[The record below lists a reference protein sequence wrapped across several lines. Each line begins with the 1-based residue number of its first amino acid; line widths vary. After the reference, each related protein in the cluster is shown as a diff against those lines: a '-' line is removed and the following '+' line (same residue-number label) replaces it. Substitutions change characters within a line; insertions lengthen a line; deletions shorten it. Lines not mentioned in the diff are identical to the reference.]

1 MSFQCKNSQSTYSRT
16 RTEMKK
22 TYKSYFLYF
31 LILVYISGSIGFV
44 INPSFFSPFT
54 PYTLLLT
61 CFVFL
66 IHSPL
71 TNKKFIFAFFSIACL
86 GFIIE
91 VVGVKTGIIFGKY
104 SYGDG
109 LGYKFLNVP
118 LVISI
123 NWAMLIC
130 AGIMVVSRIFANK
143 ITVLIVAALLVTG
156 IDVLIEQVAPKLDF
170 WQFEGGAPALQNYL
184 SWIGVAFITSYFFY
198 PTIIKGNRTV
208 SLIILILQI
217 IFFTFLYI
225 FI

>member
-1 MSFQCKNSQSTYSRT
+1 
-16 RTEMKK
+16 MKK

-44 INPSFFSPFT
+44 VNPSFFSPFT

-71 TNKKFIFAFFSIACL
+71 ADKKFIFAFFSIAIL

-91 VVGVKTGIIFGKY
+91 VVGVKTGLIFGKY
-104 SYGDG
+104 SYGNG
-109 LGYKFLNVP
+109 LGYKFINVP

-130 AGIMVVSRIFANK
+130 AGIIVVSRIFTNK
-143 ITVLIVAALLVTG
+143 IIVLVLAALLVTG
-156 IDVLIEQVAPKLDF
+156 IDLIIEQVAPKLDF
-170 WQFEGGAPALQNYL
+170 WKFEGGLPDLQNYL
-184 SWIGVAFITSYFFY
+184 SWIGVAFFTSYLFY

-217 IFFTFLYI
+217 IFFTFLFI

>member
-1 MSFQCKNSQSTYSRT
+1 
-16 RTEMKK
+16 MKK

-44 INPSFFSPFT
+44 LNPSFFSPFT
-54 PYTLLLT
+54 PFTLLLT

-71 TNKKFIFAFFSIACL
+71 ADKKFIFAFFSIAFL

-91 VVGVKTGIIFGKY
+91 VVGVKTGLIFGKY
-104 SYGDG
+104 SYGNG

-123 NWAMLIC
+123 NWAMLIF
-130 AGIMVVSRIFANK
+130 AGIIVVSRIFANK
-143 ITVLIVAALLVTG
+143 ITVLLVAALLVTL
-156 IDVLIEQVAPKLDF
+156 IDLIIEQVAPKLDF
-170 WQFEGGAPALQNYL
+170 WQFEGGLPGLQNYL
-184 SWIGVAFITSYFFY
+184 SWTGVAFFTSYFFY

-208 SLIILILQI
+208 SLVILILQI

>member
-1 MSFQCKNSQSTYSRT
+1 
-16 RTEMKK
+16 MKQ

-44 INPSFFSPFT
+44 VNPSFFSPFT

-71 TNKKFIFAFFSIACL
+71 ADKKFIFAFFSIAFL

-91 VVGVKTGIIFGKY
+91 VVGVKTGLIFGKY
-104 SYGDG
+104 SYGNG
-109 LGYKFLNVP
+109 LGYKLLNVP

-123 NWAMLIC
+123 NWAMLIF
-130 AGIMVVSRIFANK
+130 AGIIVVSRIFANK
-143 ITVLIVAALLVTG
+143 ITVLVVAALLVTL
-156 IDVLIEQVAPKLDF
+156 IDLLIEQVAPKLDF
-170 WQFEGGAPALQNYL
+170 WQFEAGLPDLQNYL
-184 SWIGVAFITSYFFY
+184 SWIGVAFFTSYFFY

-208 SLIILILQI
+208 SLTILILQI
-217 IFFTFLYI
+217 IFFTFLFI

>member
-1 MSFQCKNSQSTYSRT
+1 
-16 RTEMKK
+16 MKIK
-22 TYKSYFLYF
+22 YKSYFLYF
-31 LILVYISGSIGFV
+31 LILVYVSGSIGFV
-44 INPSFFSPFT
+44 INPGFFSPFT

-71 TNKKFIFAFFSIACL
+71 PVRKFIFTFFSIALL

-91 VVGVKTGIIFGKY
+91 VIGVKTGLLFGNY
-104 SYGDG
+104 SYGNG
-109 LGYKFLNVP
+109 LGYKILGIP

-123 NWAMLIC
+123 NWALLIC
-130 AGIMVVSRIFANK
+130 AGIITVSSIFANK
-143 ITVLIVAALLVTG
+143 LIVLGVTALLVTL
-156 IDVLIEQVAPKLDF
+156 IDLLIEQVAPKLDF
-170 WQFEGGAPALQNYL
+170 WQFDGGLAGLHNYL
-184 SWIGVAFITSYFFY
+184 GWIGVAFFTAYFFY

-217 IFFTFLYI
+217 IFFASLFI

>member
-1 MSFQCKNSQSTYSRT
+1 MI
-16 RTEMKK
+16 KK
-22 TYKSYFLYF
+22 YKSYLLYF

-44 INPSFFSPFT
+44 VNPPFFSPFT

-71 TNKKFIFAFFSIACL
+71 ADKKFIIAFFSIAFL

-91 VVGVKTGIIFGKY
+91 VIGVKTGLIFGKY
-104 SYGDG
+104 SYGNG
-109 LGYKFLNVP
+109 LGIKLLDVP
-118 LVISI
+118 LIISI

-130 AGIMVVSRIFANK
+130 AGIRIVSSIFVSK
-143 ITVLIVAALLVTG
+143 ITVLVVAALLVTL
-156 IDVLIEQVAPKLDF
+156 IDLIIEQVAPKLDF
-170 WQFEGGAPALQNYL
+170 WQFESGLPGLHNYL
-184 SWIGVAFITSYFFY
+184 GWIGVAFFIAYFFY
-198 PTIIKGNRTV
+198 PTIIKGNRVV

-217 IFFTFLYI
+217 IFFTSLFI

>member
-1 MSFQCKNSQSTYSRT
+1 
-16 RTEMKK
+16 MKE

-71 TNKKFIFAFFSIACL
+71 ADKKFIIAFFSIAFL

-91 VVGVKTGIIFGKY
+91 VVGVKTGLIFGKY

-130 AGIMVVSRIFANK
+130 AGIKVVSRIFANK
-143 ITVLIVAALLVTG
+143 ITVLVGAALLVTL
-156 IDVLIEQVAPKLDF
+156 IDLIIEQVAPKLNF
-170 WQFEGGAPALQNYL
+170 WQFEGGLPDLQNYL
-184 SWIGVAFITSYFFY
+184 SWIGVAFFTSYFFY
-198 PTIIKGNRTV
+198 PTIIKGNHTV

>member
-1 MSFQCKNSQSTYSRT
+1 MI
-16 RTEMKK
+16 K

-44 INPSFFSPFT
+44 VNPPFFSPFT

-71 TNKKFIFAFFSIACL
+71 ADKKFIFAFFSVAFL

-91 VVGVKTGIIFGKY
+91 VIGVKTGLIFGKY
-104 SYGDG
+104 SYGNG
-109 LGYKFLNVP
+109 LGIKLLEVP
-118 LVISI
+118 LIISI
-123 NWAMLIC
+123 NWAMLIF
-130 AGIMVVSRIFANK
+130 AGITTVSRIFANK
-143 ITVLIVAALLVTG
+143 ITVLIVASLVVTG
-156 IDVLIEQVAPKLDF
+156 IDLLIEQVAPKLDF
-170 WQFEGGAPALQNYL
+170 WQFEDGLPGLHNYL
-184 SWIGVAFITSYFFY
+184 GWIGVTFFISYFFY

-217 IFFTFLYI
+217 IFFTSLFI

>member
-1 MSFQCKNSQSTYSRT
+1 
-16 RTEMKK
+16 MKK
-22 TYKSYFLYF
+22 TYKTYFLYF

-44 INPSFFSPFT
+44 VNPSFFSPFT

-71 TNKKFIFAFFSIACL
+71 ADKKFIFAFFSIAIL

-91 VVGVKTGIIFGKY
+91 VVGVKTGLIFGKY

-130 AGIMVVSRIFANK
+130 AGIIVVSRIFTNK
-143 ITVLIVAALLVTG
+143 IIVLVLAALLVTG
-156 IDVLIEQVAPKLDF
+156 IDLIIEQVAPKLDF
-170 WQFEGGAPALQNYL
+170 WQFEGGLPDLQNYL
-184 SWIGVAFITSYFFY
+184 SWIGVAFFTSYFFY